1 MFLNQSDKITIY
13 RPAWLAGNKMQI
25 IKRLRLRA
33 RLAGS
38 KKGINTGINHF
49 HPLGV
54 FLNDLSDCTQHQ
66 LSAGGEELPMLPV
79 TWDGVL
85 VSISLIVAF
94 IASFTALDTAGR
106 VAVSRGWSAR
116 FWLLAGGSAMGIGIW
131 AMHFIGMLAMMMPV
145 TMRYDIRLTSLSLL
159 VAILASCLAFG
170 QTVGGL
176 HLTRHRLLRGSLILG
191 AGVAAMHYLGMYAL
205 LIEPRP
211 EWNSVLVVLSVL
223 IAFVA
228 SGVALWLA
236 FHLRKGEHHLLLM
249 RGLASLVMGIAI
261 AGMHYVGMAAATFS
275 HHSMMQSQGLSNPG
289 LAVWVTLITLT
300 ILGITLL
307 CSMLDAQMR
316 ATRLA
321 ARLRFANKELLQLAL
336 HDNLTAL
343 PNRVMLEQQLDR
355 VIKKAMLNDFRFA
368 VIYMDLDGFKAVN
381 DTWGHHV
388 GDRLLLAVAER
399 LRSQLSETM
408 LLARLGGDEFV
419 LMVKRCDISPARQL
433 AQRLVKV
440 IGKPFEF
447 DRYVLHVS
455 LSAGIAIFPLHG
467 RNRQELLFNADAA
480 MYHTKNSGRNGW
492 CLFERAM
499 SAATQHQL
507 ELTNDLWEALERQQM
522 RLFYQPK
529 FRSGGTRLMGFEA
542 LLRWQHPQRGLLTPE
557 LFLPRAEKTGQIVA
571 LGNWVIEEA
580 CRQLRIW
587 HNQGHTEWTVSVN
600 LSALQFHQRDL
611 LATLTRTLTRYQ
623 LPGCALMLEITEAI
637 AMRDP
642 VFSQQRIR
650 ELQQAGVS
658 IAIDN
663 FGIGYANLLHLKDL
677 DASELKIDRSFINS
691 LRPGSED
698 ATVVSAMLTLAQS
711 LNLRMVAEGVETE
724 EQQHLLTSLGFDAL
738 QGYLL
743 GKPTPADRVE
753 VFSLAA
759 RQHPMPAASG

>member
-1 MFLNQSDKITIY
+1 
-13 RPAWLAGNKMQI
+13 
-25 IKRLRLRA
+25 
-33 RLAGS
+33 
-38 KKGINTGINHF
+38 
-49 HPLGV
+49 
-54 FLNDLSDCTQHQ
+54 
-66 LSAGGEELPMLPV
+66 MLFV
-79 TWDGVL
+79 TWDSVL
-85 VSISLIVAF
+85 ICVSLLVAF

-106 VAVSRGWSAR
+106 VAVSHGWSAR
-116 FWLLAGGSAMGIGIW
+116 FWLLVGGTAMGIGIW
-131 AMHFIGMLAMMMPV
+131 AMHFIGMLAMMLPM
-145 TMRYDIRLTSLSLL
+145 TMRYDTRLTIVSLL
-159 VAILASCLAFG
+159 VAILASIFAFS

-176 HLTRHRLLRGSLILG
+176 HLTRQRLLRGTLILG
-191 AGVAAMHYLGMYAL
+191 AGVVVMHYLGMSAL
-205 LIEPRP
+205 LIDPQP
-211 EWNSVLVVLSVL
+211 EWNTLLVALSVL

-236 FHLRKGEHHLLLM
+236 FHLRQGDHHLLLM
-249 RGLASLVMGIAI
+249 RGLASIVMGIAI
-261 AGMHYVGMAAATFS
+261 AGMHYVGMAAAAFS
-275 HHSMMQSQGLSNPG
+275 HDSTMQPHGVSNPG
-289 LAVWVTLITLT
+289 LAVWVSLITLS

-307 CSMLDAQMR
+307 SSMLDAQVR
-316 ATRLA
+316 AARLATRLNRA
-321 ARLRFANKELLQLAL
+321 NQELRQLAM

-343 PNRVMLEQQLDR
+343 PNRVMLEQQLDLA
-355 VIKKAMLNDFRFA
+355 IKQATLNEGRFA

-388 GDRLLLAVAER
+388 GDRLLVAVAER
-399 LRSQLSETM
+399 LRSQLSNTM
-408 LLARLGGDEFV
+408 LLVRLGGDEFV
-419 LMVKRCDISPARQL
+419 LMAECDISLARQL
-433 AQRLVKV
+433 AQKLVKV
-440 IGKPFEF
+440 IGTPFEL

-467 RNRQELLFNADAA
+467 SSRQELLFNADAA
-480 MYHTKNSGRNGW
+480 MYHTKHSGRNGW
-492 CLFERAM
+492 CLFEPVM
-499 SAATQHQL
+499 SVATQHQL
-507 ELTNDLWEALERQQM
+507 ELANDLWEAIDRQQM

-557 LFLPRAEKTGQIVA
+557 QFLPRAEKTGQIVA

-587 HNQGHTEWTVSVN
+587 HGQGHTDWTVSVN

-611 LATLTRTLTRYQ
+611 LSTLTGTLARYQ
-623 LPGCALMLEITEAI
+623 LSGSALMLEITETI

-658 IAIDN
+658 VAIDN
-663 FGIGYANLLHLKDL
+663 FGIGYANLLHLKHL
-677 DASELKIDRSFINS
+677 DASELKIDRSFINC

-743 GKPTPADRVE
+743 GKPTPPDRVDA
-753 VFSLAA
+753 FSFPAL
-759 RQHPMPAASG
+759 RQPVSSVSG

>member
-1 MFLNQSDKITIY
+1 
-13 RPAWLAGNKMQI
+13 
-25 IKRLRLRA
+25 
-33 RLAGS
+33 
-38 KKGINTGINHF
+38 
-49 HPLGV
+49 
-54 FLNDLSDCTQHQ
+54 
-66 LSAGGEELPMLPV
+66 MLPV
-79 TWDGVL
+79 TWDSVL
-85 VSISLIVAF
+85 ICVSLIVAF

-116 FWLLAGGSAMGIGIW
+116 FWLLVGGIAMGIGVW
-131 AMHFIGMLAMMMPV
+131 AMHFIGMLAMMMPMM
-145 TMRYDIRLTSLSLL
+145 MRYDTRLTILSLL
-159 VAILASCLAFG
+159 VAILASVLAFG

-176 HLTRHRLLRGSLILG
+176 HLTRQRLLSGTLILG
-191 AGVAAMHYLGMYAL
+191 AGVVVMHYLGMYAL
-205 LIEPRP
+205 LIEPQP
-211 EWNSVLVVLSVL
+211 EWNALLVVLSVL
-223 IAFVA
+223 IAFAA
-228 SGVALWLA
+228 SGLALWLA
-236 FHLRKGEHHLLLM
+236 FHLRQGDHHLMLM

-261 AGMHYVGMAAATFS
+261 AGMHYVGMAAAEFS
-275 HHSMMQSQGLSNPG
+275 HSSMMQPHGVSNAG

-307 CSMLDAQMR
+307 SSMLDAQLR
-316 ATRLA
+316 AARLATRLNRA
-321 ARLRFANKELLQLAL
+321 NQELRQLVM
-336 HDNLTAL
+336 HDNLTTL
-343 PNRVMLEQQLDR
+343 PNRVMLEQQLDLA
-355 VIKKAMLNDFRFA
+355 IKQAMLNEHRFA

-388 GDRLLLAVAER
+388 GDRLLVAVAER
-399 LRSQLSETM
+399 LCSQLSNTM
-408 LLARLGGDEFV
+408 LLVRLGGDEFV
-419 LMVKRCDISPARQL
+419 LMAECDISAARQL
-433 AQRLVKV
+433 AQKLVKV
-440 IGKPFEF
+440 ISSPFEL

-480 MYHTKNSGRNGW
+480 MYHTKHSGRNGW
-492 CLFERAM
+492 CLFEPAM

-507 ELTNDLWEALERQQM
+507 ELANDLWEAIEREQM

-529 FRSGGTRLMGFEA
+529 FCSGGTRLMGFEA

-557 LFLPRAEKTGQIVA
+557 LFLPRAEKTGQIIA
-571 LGNWVIEEA
+571 LGNWVIGEA

-587 HNQGHTEWTVSVN
+587 HSQGHSDWTVSVN

-611 LATLTRTLTRYQ
+611 LTILTQTLARYQ
-623 LPGCALMLEITEAI
+623 LPGSALMLEITEAI

-642 VFSQQRIR
+642 AFSQQRIR

-658 IAIDN
+658 VAIDN

-677 DASELKIDRSFINS
+677 DASELKIDRSFINC

-753 VFSLAA
+753 ALSFPSL
-759 RQHPMPAASG
+759 RQPVASLSG

>member
-1 MFLNQSDKITIY
+1 
-13 RPAWLAGNKMQI
+13 
-25 IKRLRLRA
+25 
-33 RLAGS
+33 
-38 KKGINTGINHF
+38 
-49 HPLGV
+49 
-54 FLNDLSDCTQHQ
+54 
-66 LSAGGEELPMLPV
+66 MLPV
-79 TWDGVL
+79 TWDSVL
-85 VSISLIVAF
+85 ICVSLIVAF

-116 FWLLAGGSAMGIGIW
+116 FWLLVGGIAMGIGVW
-131 AMHFIGMLAMMMPV
+131 AMHFIGMLAMMMPMM
-145 TMRYDIRLTSLSLL
+145 MRYDTRLTILSLL
-159 VAILASCLAFG
+159 VAILASVLAFS

-176 HLTRHRLLRGSLILG
+176 HLTRQRLLRGTLILG
-191 AGVAAMHYLGMYAL
+191 AGVVVMHYLGMYAL
-205 LIEPRP
+205 LIEPQP
-211 EWNSVLVVLSVL
+211 EWNALLVALSVL
-223 IAFVA
+223 IAFAA
-228 SGVALWLA
+228 SGLALWLA
-236 FHLRKGEHHLLLM
+236 FHLRQGDHHLMLM

-261 AGMHYVGMAAATFS
+261 AGMHYVGMAAAEFS
-275 HHSMMQSQGLSNPG
+275 HSSMMQPHGVSNAG

-307 CSMLDAQMR
+307 SSMLDAQLR
-316 ATRLA
+316 AARLATRLNRA
-321 ARLRFANKELLQLAL
+321 NQELRQLAM
-336 HDNLTAL
+336 HDNLTTL
-343 PNRVMLEQQLDR
+343 PNRVMLEQQLDLA
-355 VIKKAMLNDFRFA
+355 IKQAMLNEHRFA

-388 GDRLLLAVAER
+388 GDRLLVAVAER
-399 LRSQLSETM
+399 LCSQLSNTM
-408 LLARLGGDEFV
+408 LLVRLGGDEFV
-419 LMVKRCDISPARQL
+419 LMAECDISAARQL
-433 AQRLVKV
+433 AQKLVKV
-440 IGKPFEF
+440 ISSPFEL

-480 MYHTKNSGRNGW
+480 MYHTKHSGRNGW
-492 CLFERAM
+492 CLFEPAM

-507 ELTNDLWEALERQQM
+507 ELANDLWEAIEREQM

-529 FRSGGTRLMGFEA
+529 FCSGGTRLMGFEA

-557 LFLPRAEKTGQIVA
+557 LFLPRAEKTGQIIA
-571 LGNWVIEEA
+571 LGNWVIGEA

-587 HNQGHTEWTVSVN
+587 HSQGHSDWTVSVN

-611 LATLTRTLTRYQ
+611 LTILTQTLARYQ
-623 LPGCALMLEITEAI
+623 LPGSALMLEITEAI

-642 VFSQQRIR
+642 AFSQQRIR

-658 IAIDN
+658 VAIDN

-677 DASELKIDRSFINS
+677 DASELKIDRSFINC

-753 VFSLAA
+753 ALSFPSL
-759 RQHPMPAASG
+759 RQPVASLSG

>member
-1 MFLNQSDKITIY
+1 
-13 RPAWLAGNKMQI
+13 
-25 IKRLRLRA
+25 
-33 RLAGS
+33 
-38 KKGINTGINHF
+38 
-49 HPLGV
+49 
-54 FLNDLSDCTQHQ
+54 
-66 LSAGGEELPMLPV
+66 MLPV
-79 TWDGVL
+79 TWDSVL
-85 VSISLIVAF
+85 ICVSLIVVF
-94 IASFTALDTAGR
+94 IASFTALDTTGR

-116 FWLLAGGSAMGIGIW
+116 FWLLVGGIAMGIGVW
-131 AMHFIGMLAMMMPV
+131 SMHFIGMLAMMMPMM
-145 TMRYDIRLTSLSLL
+145 MRYDTRLTILSLL
-159 VAILASCLAFG
+159 VAILASVLAFG

-176 HLTRHRLLRGSLILG
+176 HLTRQRLLRGTLILG
-191 AGVAAMHYLGMYAL
+191 AGVVVMHYLGMYAL
-205 LIEPRP
+205 LIEPQP
-211 EWNSVLVVLSVL
+211 EWNALLVALSVL
-223 IAFVA
+223 IAFAA
-228 SGVALWLA
+228 SGLALWLA
-236 FHLRKGEHHLLLM
+236 FHLRQGDHHLMLM

-261 AGMHYVGMAAATFS
+261 AGMHYVGMAAAEFS
-275 HHSMMQSQGLSNPG
+275 HSSMMQPHGVSNAG

-307 CSMLDAQMR
+307 SSMLDAQLR
-316 ATRLA
+316 AARLATRLNRA
-321 ARLRFANKELLQLAL
+321 NQELRQLAM
-336 HDNLTAL
+336 HDNLTTL
-343 PNRVMLEQQLDR
+343 PNRVMLEQQLDLA
-355 VIKKAMLNDFRFA
+355 IKQAMLNEHRFA

-388 GDRLLLAVAER
+388 GDRLLVAVAER
-399 LRSQLSETM
+399 LCSQLSNTM
-408 LLARLGGDEFV
+408 LLVRLGGDEFV
-419 LMVKRCDISPARQL
+419 LMAECDISAARQL
-433 AQRLVKV
+433 AQKLVKV
-440 IGKPFEF
+440 ISSPFEL

-480 MYHTKNSGRNGW
+480 MYHTKHSGRNGW
-492 CLFERAM
+492 CLFEPAM

-507 ELTNDLWEALERQQM
+507 ELANDLWEAIEREQM

-529 FRSGGTRLMGFEA
+529 FCSGGTRLMGFEA

-557 LFLPRAEKTGQIVA
+557 LFLPRAEKTGQIIA
-571 LGNWVIEEA
+571 LGNWVIGEA
-580 CRQLRIW
+580 CRQLRLW
-587 HNQGHTEWTVSVN
+587 HNQGHSDWTVSVN

-611 LATLTRTLTRYQ
+611 LTILTQTLARNQ
-623 LPGCALMLEITEAI
+623 LPGSALMLEITEAI

-642 VFSQQRIR
+642 AFSQQRIR

-658 IAIDN
+658 VAIDN

-677 DASELKIDRSFINS
+677 DASELKIDRSFINC

-753 VFSLAA
+753 ALSFPSL
-759 RQHPMPAASG
+759 RQPVASLSG

>member
-1 MFLNQSDKITIY
+1 
-13 RPAWLAGNKMQI
+13 
-25 IKRLRLRA
+25 
-33 RLAGS
+33 
-38 KKGINTGINHF
+38 
-49 HPLGV
+49 
-54 FLNDLSDCTQHQ
+54 
-66 LSAGGEELPMLPV
+66 MLPV
-79 TWDGVL
+79 TWDSVL
-85 VSISLIVAF
+85 ICVSLIVVF

-116 FWLLAGGSAMGIGIW
+116 FWLLVGGIAMGIGVW
-131 AMHFIGMLAMMMPV
+131 SMHFIGMLAMMLPMM
-145 TMRYDIRLTSLSLL
+145 MRYDTRLTILSLL
-159 VAILASCLAFG
+159 VAILASVLAFG

-176 HLTRHRLLRGSLILG
+176 HLTRQRLLRGTLILG
-191 AGVAAMHYLGMYAL
+191 AGVAIMHYLGMYAL
-205 LIEPRP
+205 LIEPQP
-211 EWNSVLVVLSVL
+211 EWNALLVALSVL
-223 IAFVA
+223 IAFAA
-228 SGVALWLA
+228 SGLALWLA
-236 FHLRKGEHHLLLM
+236 FHLRQGDHHLMLM

-261 AGMHYVGMAAATFS
+261 AGMHYVGMAAAEFS
-275 HHSMMQSQGLSNPG
+275 HSSMMQPHGVSNAG

-307 CSMLDAQMR
+307 SSMLDAQLR
-316 ATRLA
+316 AARLATRLNRA
-321 ARLRFANKELLQLAL
+321 NQELRQLAM
-336 HDNLTAL
+336 HDNLTTL
-343 PNRVMLEQQLDR
+343 PNRVMLEQQLDLA
-355 VIKKAMLNDFRFA
+355 IKQAMINEHRFA

-388 GDRLLLAVAER
+388 GDRLLVAVAER
-399 LRSQLSETM
+399 LRSQLSNTM
-408 LLARLGGDEFV
+408 LLVRLGGDEFV
-419 LMVKRCDISPARQL
+419 LMAECDISAARQL
-433 AQRLVKV
+433 AQKLVKV
-440 IGKPFEF
+440 ISSPFEL

-480 MYHTKNSGRNGW
+480 MYHTKHSGRNGW
-492 CLFERAM
+492 CLFEPAM

-507 ELTNDLWEALERQQM
+507 ELANDLWEAIEREQM

-529 FRSGGTRLMGFEA
+529 FCSGGTRLMGFEA

-557 LFLPRAEKTGQIVA
+557 LFLPRAEKTGQIIA
-571 LGNWVIEEA
+571 LGNWVVGEA

-587 HNQGHTEWTVSVN
+587 HNQGHSDWTVSVN

-611 LATLTRTLTRYQ
+611 LTILTQTLARYQ
-623 LPGCALMLEITEAI
+623 LPGSALMLEITEAI

-642 VFSQQRIR
+642 AFSQQRIR

-658 IAIDN
+658 VAIDN

-677 DASELKIDRSFINS
+677 DASELKIDRSFINC

-753 VFSLAA
+753 ALSFPSL
-759 RQHPMPAASG
+759 RQPVASLPG

>member
-1 MFLNQSDKITIY
+1 
-13 RPAWLAGNKMQI
+13 
-25 IKRLRLRA
+25 
-33 RLAGS
+33 
-38 KKGINTGINHF
+38 
-49 HPLGV
+49 
-54 FLNDLSDCTQHQ
+54 
-66 LSAGGEELPMLPV
+66 MLPV
-79 TWDGVL
+79 TWDSVL
-85 VSISLIVAF
+85 ICVSLIVVF

-116 FWLLAGGSAMGIGIW
+116 FWLLVGGIAMGIGVW
-131 AMHFIGMLAMMMPV
+131 AMHFIGMLAMMMPMM
-145 TMRYDIRLTSLSLL
+145 MRYDTRLTILSLL
-159 VAILASCLAFG
+159 VAILASVLAFG

-176 HLTRHRLLRGSLILG
+176 HLTRQRLLRGTLILG
-191 AGVAAMHYLGMYAL
+191 AGVVVMHYLGMYAL
-205 LIEPRP
+205 LIEPQP
-211 EWNSVLVVLSVL
+211 EWNALLVALSVL
-223 IAFVA
+223 IAFAA
-228 SGVALWLA
+228 SGLALWLA
-236 FHLRKGEHHLLLM
+236 FHLRQGDHHLMLM

-261 AGMHYVGMAAATFS
+261 AGMHYVGMAAAEFS
-275 HHSMMQSQGLSNPG
+275 HSSMMQPHGVSNAG

-300 ILGITLL
+300 ILGVTLL
-307 CSMLDAQMR
+307 SSMLDAQLR
-316 ATRLA
+316 AARLATRLNRA
-321 ARLRFANKELLQLAL
+321 NQELRQLAM
-336 HDNLTAL
+336 HDNLTTL
-343 PNRVMLEQQLDR
+343 PNRVMLEQQLDLA
-355 VIKKAMLNDFRFA
+355 IKQAMLNEHRFA

-388 GDRLLLAVAER
+388 GDRLLVAVAER
-399 LRSQLSETM
+399 LCNQLSNTM
-408 LLARLGGDEFV
+408 LLVRLGGDEFV
-419 LMVKRCDISPARQL
+419 LMAECDISAARQL
-433 AQRLVKV
+433 AQKLVKV
-440 IGKPFEF
+440 ISSPFEL

-480 MYHTKNSGRNGW
+480 MYHTKHSGRNGW
-492 CLFERAM
+492 CLFEPAM

-507 ELTNDLWEALERQQM
+507 ELANDLWEAIEREQM

-529 FRSGGTRLMGFEA
+529 FCSGGTRLMGFEA

-557 LFLPRAEKTGQIVA
+557 LFLPRAEKTGQIIA
-571 LGNWVIEEA
+571 LGNWVIGEA
-580 CRQLRIW
+580 CRQLRLW
-587 HNQGHTEWTVSVN
+587 HNQGHSDWTVSVN

-611 LATLTRTLTRYQ
+611 LTILTQTLARNQ
-623 LPGCALMLEITEAI
+623 LPGSALMLEITEAI

-642 VFSQQRIR
+642 AFSQQRIR

-658 IAIDN
+658 VAIDN

-677 DASELKIDRSFINS
+677 DASELKIDRSFINC

-753 VFSLAA
+753 ALSFPSL
-759 RQHPMPAASG
+759 RQPVASLSG

>member
-1 MFLNQSDKITIY
+1 
-13 RPAWLAGNKMQI
+13 
-25 IKRLRLRA
+25 
-33 RLAGS
+33 
-38 KKGINTGINHF
+38 
-49 HPLGV
+49 
-54 FLNDLSDCTQHQ
+54 
-66 LSAGGEELPMLPV
+66 MLPV
-79 TWDGVL
+79 TWDSVL
-85 VSISLIVAF
+85 ICVSLIVAF

-116 FWLLAGGSAMGIGIW
+116 FWLLVGGIAMGIGVW
-131 AMHFIGMLAMMMPV
+131 AMHFIGMLAMMLPMM
-145 TMRYDIRLTSLSLL
+145 MRYDTRLTILSLL
-159 VAILASCLAFG
+159 VAILASVLAFG

-176 HLTRHRLLRGSLILG
+176 HLTRQRLLRGTLILG
-191 AGVAAMHYLGMYAL
+191 AGVVVMHYLGMYAL
-205 LIEPRP
+205 LIEPQP
-211 EWNSVLVVLSVL
+211 EWNALLVALSVL
-223 IAFVA
+223 IAFAA
-228 SGVALWLA
+228 SGLALWLA
-236 FHLRKGEHHLLLM
+236 FHLRQGDHHLMLM

-261 AGMHYVGMAAATFS
+261 AGMHYVGMAAAEFS
-275 HHSMMQSQGLSNPG
+275 HSSMMQPHGVSNAG

-300 ILGITLL
+300 ILGVTLL
-307 CSMLDAQMR
+307 SSMLDAQLR
-316 ATRLA
+316 AARLATRLNRA
-321 ARLRFANKELLQLAL
+321 NQELRQLAM
-336 HDNLTAL
+336 HDNLTTL
-343 PNRVMLEQQLDR
+343 PNRVMLEQQLDLA
-355 VIKKAMLNDFRFA
+355 IKQAMLNEHRFA

-388 GDRLLLAVAER
+388 GDRLLVAVAER
-399 LRSQLSETM
+399 LCSQLSNTM
-408 LLARLGGDEFV
+408 LLVRLGGDEFV
-419 LMVKRCDISPARQL
+419 LMAECDISAARQL
-433 AQRLVKV
+433 AQKLVKV
-440 IGKPFEF
+440 ISSPFEL

-480 MYHTKNSGRNGW
+480 MYHTKHSGRNGW
-492 CLFERAM
+492 CLFEPAM

-507 ELTNDLWEALERQQM
+507 ELANDLWEAIEREQM

-529 FRSGGTRLMGFEA
+529 FCSGGTRLMGFEA

-557 LFLPRAEKTGQIVA
+557 LFLPRAEKTGQIIA
-571 LGNWVIEEA
+571 LGNWVIGEA
-580 CRQLRIW
+580 CRQLRLW
-587 HNQGHTEWTVSVN
+587 HNQGHSDWTVSVN

-611 LATLTRTLTRYQ
+611 LTILTQTLARNQ
-623 LPGCALMLEITEAI
+623 LPGSALMLEITEAI

-642 VFSQQRIR
+642 AFSQQRIR

-658 IAIDN
+658 VAIDN

-677 DASELKIDRSFINS
+677 DASELKIDRSFINC

-753 VFSLAA
+753 ALSFPSL
-759 RQHPMPAASG
+759 RQPVASLSG

>member
-1 MFLNQSDKITIY
+1 
-13 RPAWLAGNKMQI
+13 
-25 IKRLRLRA
+25 
-33 RLAGS
+33 
-38 KKGINTGINHF
+38 
-49 HPLGV
+49 
-54 FLNDLSDCTQHQ
+54 
-66 LSAGGEELPMLPV
+66 MLPV
-79 TWDGVL
+79 TWDSVL
-85 VSISLIVAF
+85 ICVSLIVVF

-116 FWLLAGGSAMGIGIW
+116 FWLLVGGIAMGIGVW
-131 AMHFIGMLAMMMPV
+131 AMHFIGMLAMMMPMM
-145 TMRYDIRLTSLSLL
+145 MRYDTRLTILSLL
-159 VAILASCLAFG
+159 VAILASVLAFG

-176 HLTRHRLLRGSLILG
+176 HLTRQRLLRGTLILG
-191 AGVAAMHYLGMYAL
+191 AGVVVMHYLGMYAL
-205 LIEPRP
+205 LIEPQP
-211 EWNSVLVVLSVL
+211 EWNALLVALSVL
-223 IAFVA
+223 IAFAA
-228 SGVALWLA
+228 SGLALWLA
-236 FHLRKGEHHLLLM
+236 FHLRQGDHHLMLM

-261 AGMHYVGMAAATFS
+261 AGMHYVGMAAAEFS
-275 HHSMMQSQGLSNPG
+275 HSSMMQPHGVSNAG

-307 CSMLDAQMR
+307 SSMLDAQLR
-316 ATRLA
+316 AARLATRLNRA
-321 ARLRFANKELLQLAL
+321 NQELRQLAM
-336 HDNLTAL
+336 HDNLTTL
-343 PNRVMLEQQLDR
+343 PNRVMLEQQLDLA
-355 VIKKAMLNDFRFA
+355 IKQAMLNEHRFA

-388 GDRLLLAVAER
+388 GDRLLVAVAER
-399 LRSQLSETM
+399 LCSQLSNTM
-408 LLARLGGDEFV
+408 LLVRLGGDEFV
-419 LMVKRCDISPARQL
+419 LMAECDISAARQL
-433 AQRLVKV
+433 AQKLVKV
-440 IGKPFEF
+440 ISSPFEL

-480 MYHTKNSGRNGW
+480 MYHTKHSGRNGW
-492 CLFERAM
+492 CLFEPAM

-507 ELTNDLWEALERQQM
+507 ELANDLWEAIEREQM

-529 FRSGGTRLMGFEA
+529 FCSGGTRLMGFEA

-557 LFLPRAEKTGQIVA
+557 LFLPRAEKTGQIIA
-571 LGNWVIEEA
+571 LGNWVIGEA

-587 HNQGHTEWTVSVN
+587 HNQGHSDWTVSVN

-611 LATLTRTLTRYQ
+611 LTILTQTLARNQ
-623 LPGCALMLEITEAI
+623 LPGSALMLEITEAI

-642 VFSQQRIR
+642 AFSQQRIR

-658 IAIDN
+658 VAIDN

-677 DASELKIDRSFINS
+677 DASELKIDRSFINC

-753 VFSLAA
+753 ALSFPSL
-759 RQHPMPAASG
+759 RQPVASMSG

>member
-1 MFLNQSDKITIY
+1 
-13 RPAWLAGNKMQI
+13 
-25 IKRLRLRA
+25 
-33 RLAGS
+33 
-38 KKGINTGINHF
+38 
-49 HPLGV
+49 
-54 FLNDLSDCTQHQ
+54 
-66 LSAGGEELPMLPV
+66 MLPV
-79 TWDGVL
+79 TWDSVL
-85 VSISLIVAF
+85 ICVSLIVVF

-116 FWLLAGGSAMGIGIW
+116 FWLLVGGIAMGIGVW
-131 AMHFIGMLAMMMPV
+131 AMHFIGMLAMMMPMM
-145 TMRYDIRLTSLSLL
+145 MRYDTRLTILSLL
-159 VAILASCLAFG
+159 VAILASVLAFG

-176 HLTRHRLLRGSLILG
+176 HLTRQRLLRGTLILG
-191 AGVAAMHYLGMYAL
+191 AGVVVMHYLGMYAL
-205 LIEPRP
+205 LIEPQP
-211 EWNSVLVVLSVL
+211 EWNALLVALSVL
-223 IAFVA
+223 IAFAA
-228 SGVALWLA
+228 SGLALWLA
-236 FHLRKGEHHLLLM
+236 FHLRQGDHHLMLM

-261 AGMHYVGMAAATFS
+261 AGMHYVGMAAAEFS
-275 HHSMMQSQGLSNPG
+275 HSSMMQPHGVSNAG

-307 CSMLDAQMR
+307 SSMLDAQLR
-316 ATRLA
+316 AARLATRLNRA
-321 ARLRFANKELLQLAL
+321 NQELRQLAM
-336 HDNLTAL
+336 HDNLTTL
-343 PNRVMLEQQLDR
+343 PNRVMLEQQLDLA
-355 VIKKAMLNDFRFA
+355 IKQAMLNEHRFA

-388 GDRLLLAVAER
+388 GDRLLVAVAER
-399 LRSQLSETM
+399 LCSQLSNTM
-408 LLARLGGDEFV
+408 LLVRLGGDEFV
-419 LMVKRCDISPARQL
+419 LMAECDISAARQL
-433 AQRLVKV
+433 AQKLVKV
-440 IGKPFEF
+440 ISSPFEL

-480 MYHTKNSGRNGW
+480 MYHTKHSGRNGW
-492 CLFERAM
+492 CLFEPAM

-507 ELTNDLWEALERQQM
+507 ELANDLWEAIEREQM

-529 FRSGGTRLMGFEA
+529 FCSGGTRLIGFEA

-557 LFLPRAEKTGQIVA
+557 LFLPRAEKTGQIIA
-571 LGNWVIEEA
+571 LGNWVIGEA

-587 HNQGHTEWTVSVN
+587 HIQGHSDWTVSVN

-611 LATLTRTLTRYQ
+611 LTILTQTLARNQ
-623 LPGCALMLEITEAI
+623 LPGSALMLEITEAI

-642 VFSQQRIR
+642 AFSQQRIR

-658 IAIDN
+658 VAIDN

-677 DASELKIDRSFINS
+677 DASELKIDRSFINC

-753 VFSLAA
+753 ALSFPSL
-759 RQHPMPAASG
+759 RQPVASLSG

>member
-1 MFLNQSDKITIY
+1 
-13 RPAWLAGNKMQI
+13 
-25 IKRLRLRA
+25 
-33 RLAGS
+33 
-38 KKGINTGINHF
+38 
-49 HPLGV
+49 
-54 FLNDLSDCTQHQ
+54 
-66 LSAGGEELPMLPV
+66 MLPV
-79 TWDGVL
+79 TWDSVL
-85 VSISLIVAF
+85 ICVSLIVVF

-116 FWLLAGGSAMGIGIW
+116 FWLLVGGIAMGIGVW
-131 AMHFIGMLAMMMPV
+131 AMHFIGMLAMMLPMM
-145 TMRYDIRLTSLSLL
+145 MRYDTRLTILSLL
-159 VAILASCLAFG
+159 VAILASVLAFG

-176 HLTRHRLLRGSLILG
+176 HLTRQRLLRGTLILG
-191 AGVAAMHYLGMYAL
+191 AGVVVMHYLGMYAL
-205 LIEPRP
+205 LIEPQP
-211 EWNSVLVVLSVL
+211 EWNALLVALSVL
-223 IAFVA
+223 IAFAA
-228 SGVALWLA
+228 SGLALWLA
-236 FHLRKGEHHLLLM
+236 FHLRQGDHHLMLM

-261 AGMHYVGMAAATFS
+261 AGMHYVGMAAAEFS
-275 HHSMMQSQGLSNPG
+275 HSSMMQPHGVSNAG

-307 CSMLDAQMR
+307 SSMLDAQLR
-316 ATRLA
+316 AARLATRLNRA
-321 ARLRFANKELLQLAL
+321 NQELRQLAM
-336 HDNLTAL
+336 HDNLTTL
-343 PNRVMLEQQLDR
+343 PNRVMLEQQLDLA
-355 VIKKAMLNDFRFA
+355 IKQAMLNEHRFA

-388 GDRLLLAVAER
+388 GDRLLVAVAER
-399 LRSQLSETM
+399 LRSQLSNTM
-408 LLARLGGDEFV
+408 LLVRLGGDEFV
-419 LMVKRCDISPARQL
+419 LMAECDISAARQL
-433 AQRLVKV
+433 AQKLVKV
-440 IGKPFEF
+440 ISSPFEL

-480 MYHTKNSGRNGW
+480 MYHTKHSGRNGW
-492 CLFERAM
+492 CLFEPAM

-507 ELTNDLWEALERQQM
+507 ELANDLWEAIEREQM

-529 FRSGGTRLMGFEA
+529 FCSGGTRLMGFEA

-557 LFLPRAEKTGQIVA
+557 LFLPRAEKTGQIIA
-571 LGNWVIEEA
+571 LGNWVIGEA

-587 HNQGHTEWTVSVN
+587 HNQGHSDWTVSVN

-611 LATLTRTLTRYQ
+611 LTILTQTLARNQ
-623 LPGCALMLEITEAI
+623 LPGSALMLEITEAI

-642 VFSQQRIR
+642 AFSQQRIR

-658 IAIDN
+658 VAIDN

-677 DASELKIDRSFINS
+677 DASELKIDRSFINC

-753 VFSLAA
+753 ALSFPSL
-759 RQHPMPAASG
+759 RQPVASLSG

>member
-1 MFLNQSDKITIY
+1 
-13 RPAWLAGNKMQI
+13 
-25 IKRLRLRA
+25 
-33 RLAGS
+33 
-38 KKGINTGINHF
+38 
-49 HPLGV
+49 
-54 FLNDLSDCTQHQ
+54 
-66 LSAGGEELPMLPV
+66 MLPV
-79 TWDGVL
+79 TWDSVL
-85 VSISLIVAF
+85 ICVSLIVVF

-116 FWLLAGGSAMGIGIW
+116 FWLLVGGIAMGIGVW
-131 AMHFIGMLAMMMPV
+131 AMHFIGMLAMMMPMM
-145 TMRYDIRLTSLSLL
+145 MRYDTRLTILSLL
-159 VAILASCLAFG
+159 VAILGSVLAFG

-176 HLTRHRLLRGSLILG
+176 HLTRQRLLRGTLILG
-191 AGVAAMHYLGMYAL
+191 AGVVVMHYLGMYAL
-205 LIEPRP
+205 LIEPQP
-211 EWNSVLVVLSVL
+211 EWNALLVALSVL
-223 IAFVA
+223 IAFAA
-228 SGVALWLA
+228 SGLALWLA
-236 FHLRKGEHHLLLM
+236 FHLRQGDHHLMLM

-261 AGMHYVGMAAATFS
+261 AGMHYVGMAAAEFS
-275 HHSMMQSQGLSNPG
+275 HSSMMQPHGVSNAG

-307 CSMLDAQMR
+307 SSMLDAQLR
-316 ATRLA
+316 AARLATRLNRA
-321 ARLRFANKELLQLAL
+321 NQELRQLAM
-336 HDNLTAL
+336 HDNLTTL
-343 PNRVMLEQQLDR
+343 PNRVMLEQQLDLA
-355 VIKKAMLNDFRFA
+355 IKQAMLNEHRFA

-388 GDRLLLAVAER
+388 GDRLLVAVAER
-399 LRSQLSETM
+399 LCSQLSNTM
-408 LLARLGGDEFV
+408 LLVRLGGDEFV
-419 LMVKRCDISPARQL
+419 LMAECDISAARQL
-433 AQRLVKV
+433 AQKLVKV
-440 IGKPFEF
+440 ISSPFEL

-480 MYHTKNSGRNGW
+480 MYHTKHSGRNGW
-492 CLFERAM
+492 CLFEPAM

-507 ELTNDLWEALERQQM
+507 ELANDLWEAIEREQM

-529 FRSGGTRLMGFEA
+529 FCSGGTRLMGFEA

-557 LFLPRAEKTGQIVA
+557 LFLPRAEKTGQIIA
-571 LGNWVIEEA
+571 LGNWVIGEA
-580 CRQLRIW
+580 CSQLRLW
-587 HNQGHTEWTVSVN
+587 HNQGHSDWTVSVN

-611 LATLTRTLTRYQ
+611 LTILTQTLARNQ
-623 LPGCALMLEITEAI
+623 LPGSALMLEITEAI

-642 VFSQQRIR
+642 AFSQQRIR

-658 IAIDN
+658 VAIDN

-677 DASELKIDRSFINS
+677 DASELKIDRSFINC

-753 VFSLAA
+753 ALSFPSL
-759 RQHPMPAASG
+759 RQPVASLSG

>member
-1 MFLNQSDKITIY
+1 
-13 RPAWLAGNKMQI
+13 
-25 IKRLRLRA
+25 
-33 RLAGS
+33 
-38 KKGINTGINHF
+38 
-49 HPLGV
+49 
-54 FLNDLSDCTQHQ
+54 
-66 LSAGGEELPMLPV
+66 MLPV
-79 TWDGVL
+79 TWDSVL
-85 VSISLIVAF
+85 ICVSLIVVF

-106 VAVSRGWSAR
+106 VAVTRGWSAR
-116 FWLLAGGSAMGIGIW
+116 FWLLVGGIAMGIGVW
-131 AMHFIGMLAMMMPV
+131 AMHFIGMLAMMLPMM
-145 TMRYDIRLTSLSLL
+145 MRYDTRLTILSLL
-159 VAILASCLAFG
+159 VAILASVLAFG

-176 HLTRHRLLRGSLILG
+176 HLTRQRLLRGTLILG
-191 AGVAAMHYLGMYAL
+191 AGVAIMHYLGMYAL
-205 LIEPRP
+205 LIEPQP
-211 EWNSVLVVLSVL
+211 EWNALLVALSVL
-223 IAFVA
+223 IAFAA
-228 SGVALWLA
+228 SGLALWLA
-236 FHLRKGEHHLLLM
+236 FHLRQGDHHLMLM

-261 AGMHYVGMAAATFS
+261 AGMHYVGMAAAEFS
-275 HHSMMQSQGLSNPG
+275 HSSMMQPHGVSNAG

-307 CSMLDAQMR
+307 SSMLDAQLR
-316 ATRLA
+316 AARLATRLNRA
-321 ARLRFANKELLQLAL
+321 NQELRQLAM
-336 HDNLTAL
+336 HDNLTTL
-343 PNRVMLEQQLDR
+343 PNRVMLEQQLDLA
-355 VIKKAMLNDFRFA
+355 IKQAMINEHRFA

-388 GDRLLLAVAER
+388 GDRLLVAVAER
-399 LRSQLSETM
+399 LRSQLSNTM
-408 LLARLGGDEFV
+408 LLVRLGGDEFV
-419 LMVKRCDISPARQL
+419 LMAECDISAARQL
-433 AQRLVKV
+433 AQKLVKV
-440 IGKPFEF
+440 ISSPFEL

-480 MYHTKNSGRNGW
+480 MYHTKHSGRNGW
-492 CLFERAM
+492 CLFEPSM

-507 ELTNDLWEALERQQM
+507 ELANDLWKAIEREQM

-529 FRSGGTRLMGFEA
+529 FCSGGTRLMGFEA

-557 LFLPRAEKTGQIVA
+557 LFLPRAEKTGQIIA
-571 LGNWVIEEA
+571 LGNWVIGEA

-587 HNQGHTEWTVSVN
+587 HSQGHSDWTVSVN

-611 LATLTRTLTRYQ
+611 LTILTQTLARYQ
-623 LPGCALMLEITEAI
+623 LPGSALMLEITEAI

-642 VFSQQRIR
+642 AFSQQRIR

-658 IAIDN
+658 VAIDN

-677 DASELKIDRSFINS
+677 DASELKIDRSFINC

-753 VFSLAA
+753 ALSFSSL
-759 RQHPMPAASG
+759 RQPVASLSG

>member
-1 MFLNQSDKITIY
+1 
-13 RPAWLAGNKMQI
+13 
-25 IKRLRLRA
+25 
-33 RLAGS
+33 
-38 KKGINTGINHF
+38 
-49 HPLGV
+49 
-54 FLNDLSDCTQHQ
+54 
-66 LSAGGEELPMLPV
+66 MLPV
-79 TWDGVL
+79 TWDSVL
-85 VSISLIVAF
+85 ICVSLIVVF

-116 FWLLAGGSAMGIGIW
+116 FWLLVGGIAMGIGVW
-131 AMHFIGMLAMMMPV
+131 AMHFIGMLAMMMPMM
-145 TMRYDIRLTSLSLL
+145 MRYDTRLTILSLL
-159 VAILASCLAFG
+159 VAILASVLAFG

-176 HLTRHRLLRGSLILG
+176 HLTRQRLLRGTLILG
-191 AGVAAMHYLGMYAL
+191 AGVVVMHYLGMYAL
-205 LIEPRP
+205 LIEPQP
-211 EWNSVLVVLSVL
+211 EWNALLVALSVL
-223 IAFVA
+223 IAFAA
-228 SGVALWLA
+228 SGLALWLA
-236 FHLRKGEHHLLLM
+236 FHLRQGDHHLMLM

-261 AGMHYVGMAAATFS
+261 AGMHYVGMAAAEFS
-275 HHSMMQSQGLSNPG
+275 HSSMMQPHGVSNAG

-307 CSMLDAQMR
+307 SSMLDAQLR
-316 ATRLA
+316 A
-321 ARLRFANKELLQLAL
+321 ARLANRLNRANQELRQLAM
-336 HDNLTAL
+336 HDNLTTL
-343 PNRVMLEQQLDR
+343 PNRVMLEQQLDLA
-355 VIKKAMLNDFRFA
+355 IKQAMLNEHRFA

-388 GDRLLLAVAER
+388 GDRLLVAVAER
-399 LRSQLSETM
+399 LCSQLSNTM
-408 LLARLGGDEFV
+408 LLVRLGGDEFV
-419 LMVKRCDISPARQL
+419 LMAECDISAARQL
-433 AQRLVKV
+433 AQKLVKV
-440 IGKPFEF
+440 ISSPFEL

-480 MYHTKNSGRNGW
+480 MYHTKHSGRNGW
-492 CLFERAM
+492 CLFEPAM

-507 ELTNDLWEALERQQM
+507 ELANDLWEAIEREQM

-529 FRSGGTRLMGFEA
+529 FCSGGTRLMGFEA

-557 LFLPRAEKTGQIVA
+557 LFLPRAEKTGQIIA
-571 LGNWVIEEA
+571 LGNWVIGEA

-587 HNQGHTEWTVSVN
+587 HSQGHSDWTVSVN

-611 LATLTRTLTRYQ
+611 LTILTQTLSRNQ
-623 LPGCALMLEITEAI
+623 LPGSALMLEITEAI

-642 VFSQQRIR
+642 AFSQQRIR

-658 IAIDN
+658 VAIDN

-677 DASELKIDRSFINS
+677 DASELKIDRSFINC

-753 VFSLAA
+753 ALSFPSL
-759 RQHPMPAASG
+759 RQPVASLSG

>member
-1 MFLNQSDKITIY
+1 
-13 RPAWLAGNKMQI
+13 
-25 IKRLRLRA
+25 
-33 RLAGS
+33 
-38 KKGINTGINHF
+38 
-49 HPLGV
+49 
-54 FLNDLSDCTQHQ
+54 
-66 LSAGGEELPMLPV
+66 MLPV
-79 TWDGVL
+79 TWDSVL
-85 VSISLIVAF
+85 ICVSLIVAF

-116 FWLLAGGSAMGIGIW
+116 FWLLVGGIAMGIGVW
-131 AMHFIGMLAMMMPV
+131 AMHFIGMLAMMMPMM
-145 TMRYDIRLTSLSLL
+145 MRYDTRLTILSLL
-159 VAILASCLAFG
+159 VAILASVLAFG

-176 HLTRHRLLRGSLILG
+176 HLTRQRLLRGTLILG
-191 AGVAAMHYLGMYAL
+191 AGVVVMHYLGMYAL
-205 LIEPRP
+205 LIEPQP
-211 EWNSVLVVLSVL
+211 EWNALLVVLSVL
-223 IAFVA
+223 IAFAA
-228 SGVALWLA
+228 SGLALWLA
-236 FHLRKGEHHLLLM
+236 FHLRQGDHHLMLM

-261 AGMHYVGMAAATFS
+261 AGMHYVGMAAAEFS
-275 HHSMMQSQGLSNPG
+275 HSSMMQPHGVSNAG

-307 CSMLDAQMR
+307 SSMLDAQLR
-316 ATRLA
+316 AARLATRLNRA
-321 ARLRFANKELLQLAL
+321 NQELRQLAM
-336 HDNLTAL
+336 HDNLTTL
-343 PNRVMLEQQLDR
+343 PNRVMLEQQLDLA
-355 VIKKAMLNDFRFA
+355 IKQAMLNEHRFA

-388 GDRLLLAVAER
+388 GDRLLVAVAER
-399 LRSQLSETM
+399 LCSQLSNTM
-408 LLARLGGDEFV
+408 LLVRLGGDEFV
-419 LMVKRCDISPARQL
+419 LMAECDISAARQL
-433 AQRLVKV
+433 AQKLVKV
-440 IGKPFEF
+440 ISSPFEL

-480 MYHTKNSGRNGW
+480 MYHTKHSGRNGW
-492 CLFERAM
+492 CLFEPAM

-507 ELTNDLWEALERQQM
+507 ELANDLWEAIEREQM

-529 FRSGGTRLMGFEA
+529 FCSGGTRLMGFEA

-557 LFLPRAEKTGQIVA
+557 LFLPRAEKTGQIIA
-571 LGNWVIEEA
+571 LGNWVIGEA

-587 HNQGHTEWTVSVN
+587 HSQGHSDWTVSVN

-611 LATLTRTLTRYQ
+611 LTILTQTLARYQ
-623 LPGCALMLEITEAI
+623 LPGSALMLEITEAI

-642 VFSQQRIR
+642 AFSQQRIR

-658 IAIDN
+658 VAIDN

-677 DASELKIDRSFINS
+677 DASELKIDRSFINC

-753 VFSLAA
+753 ALSFPSL
-759 RQHPMPAASG
+759 RQPVASLSG

>member
-1 MFLNQSDKITIY
+1 
-13 RPAWLAGNKMQI
+13 
-25 IKRLRLRA
+25 
-33 RLAGS
+33 
-38 KKGINTGINHF
+38 
-49 HPLGV
+49 
-54 FLNDLSDCTQHQ
+54 
-66 LSAGGEELPMLPV
+66 MLPV
-79 TWDGVL
+79 TWDSVL
-85 VSISLIVAF
+85 ICVSLIVVF

-116 FWLLAGGSAMGIGIW
+116 FWLLVGGIAMGIGVW
-131 AMHFIGMLAMMMPV
+131 AMHFIGMLAMMMPMM
-145 TMRYDIRLTSLSLL
+145 MRYDTRLTILSLL
-159 VAILASCLAFG
+159 VAILASVLAFG

-176 HLTRHRLLRGSLILG
+176 HLTRQRLLRGTLILG
-191 AGVAAMHYLGMYAL
+191 AGVVVMHYLGMYAL
-205 LIEPRP
+205 LIEPQP
-211 EWNSVLVVLSVL
+211 EWNALLVALSVL

-228 SGVALWLA
+228 SGLALWLA
-236 FHLRKGEHHLLLM
+236 FHLRQGDHHLMLM

-261 AGMHYVGMAAATFS
+261 AGMHYVGMAAAEFS
-275 HHSMMQSQGLSNPG
+275 HSSMMQPHGVSNAG

-300 ILGITLL
+300 ILGVTLL
-307 CSMLDAQMR
+307 SSMLDAQLR
-316 ATRLA
+316 AARLATRLNRA
-321 ARLRFANKELLQLAL
+321 NQELRQLAM
-336 HDNLTAL
+336 HDNLTTL
-343 PNRVMLEQQLDR
+343 PNRVMLEQKLDLA
-355 VIKKAMLNDFRFA
+355 IKQAMLNEHRFA

-388 GDRLLLAVAER
+388 GDRLLVAVAER
-399 LRSQLSETM
+399 LCSQLSNTM
-408 LLARLGGDEFV
+408 LLVRLGGDEFV
-419 LMVKRCDISPARQL
+419 LMAECDISAARQL
-433 AQRLVKV
+433 AQKLVKV
-440 IGKPFEF
+440 ISSPFEL

-480 MYHTKNSGRNGW
+480 MYHTKHSGRNGW
-492 CLFERAM
+492 CLFEPAM

-507 ELTNDLWEALERQQM
+507 ELANDLWEAIEREQM

-529 FRSGGTRLMGFEA
+529 FCSGGTRLMGFEA

-557 LFLPRAEKTGQIVA
+557 LFLPRAEKTGQIIA
-571 LGNWVIEEA
+571 LGNWVIGEA
-580 CRQLRIW
+580 SRQLRIW
-587 HNQGHTEWTVSVN
+587 HSQGHSDWTVSVN

-611 LATLTRTLTRYQ
+611 LTILTQTLARYQ
-623 LPGCALMLEITEAI
+623 LPGSALMLEITEAI

-642 VFSQQRIR
+642 AFSQQRIR

-658 IAIDN
+658 VAIDN

-677 DASELKIDRSFINS
+677 DASELKIDRSFINC

-753 VFSLAA
+753 ALSFPSL
-759 RQHPMPAASG
+759 RQPVASLSG

>member
-1 MFLNQSDKITIY
+1 
-13 RPAWLAGNKMQI
+13 
-25 IKRLRLRA
+25 
-33 RLAGS
+33 
-38 KKGINTGINHF
+38 
-49 HPLGV
+49 
-54 FLNDLSDCTQHQ
+54 
-66 LSAGGEELPMLPV
+66 MLPV
-79 TWDGVL
+79 TWDSVL
-85 VSISLIVAF
+85 ICVSLIVVF

-106 VAVSRGWSAR
+106 VAVTRGWSAR
-116 FWLLAGGSAMGIGIW
+116 FWLLVGGIAMGIGVW
-131 AMHFIGMLAMMMPV
+131 AMHFIGMLAMMLPMM
-145 TMRYDIRLTSLSLL
+145 MRYDTRLTILSLL
-159 VAILASCLAFG
+159 VAILASVLAFG

-176 HLTRHRLLRGSLILG
+176 HLTRQRLLRGTLILG
-191 AGVAAMHYLGMYAL
+191 AGVAIMHYLGMYAL
-205 LIEPRP
+205 LIEPQP
-211 EWNSVLVVLSVL
+211 EWNALLVALSVL
-223 IAFVA
+223 IAFAA
-228 SGVALWLA
+228 SGLALWLA
-236 FHLRKGEHHLLLM
+236 FHLRQGDHHLMLM

-261 AGMHYVGMAAATFS
+261 AGMHYVGMAAAEFS
-275 HHSMMQSQGLSNPG
+275 HSSMMQPHGVSNAG

-307 CSMLDAQMR
+307 SSMLDAQLR
-316 ATRLA
+316 AARLATRLNRA
-321 ARLRFANKELLQLAL
+321 NQELRQLAM
-336 HDNLTAL
+336 HDNLTTL
-343 PNRVMLEQQLDR
+343 PNRVMLEQQLDLA
-355 VIKKAMLNDFRFA
+355 IKQAMINEHRFA

-388 GDRLLLAVAER
+388 GDRLLVAVAER
-399 LRSQLSETM
+399 LRSQLSNTM
-408 LLARLGGDEFV
+408 LLVRLGGDEFV
-419 LMVKRCDISPARQL
+419 LMAECDISAARQL
-433 AQRLVKV
+433 AQKLVKV
-440 IGKPFEF
+440 ISSPFEL

-480 MYHTKNSGRNGW
+480 MYHTKHSGRNGW
-492 CLFERAM
+492 CLFEPAM

-507 ELTNDLWEALERQQM
+507 ELANDLWEAIEREQM

-529 FRSGGTRLMGFEA
+529 FCSGGTRLMGFEA

-557 LFLPRAEKTGQIVA
+557 LFLPRAEKTGQIIA
-571 LGNWVIEEA
+571 LGNWVIGEA

-587 HNQGHTEWTVSVN
+587 HNQGHSDWTVSVN

-611 LATLTRTLTRYQ
+611 LTILTQTLARYQ
-623 LPGCALMLEITEAI
+623 LPGSALMLEITEAI

-642 VFSQQRIR
+642 AFSQQRIR

-658 IAIDN
+658 VAIDN

-677 DASELKIDRSFINS
+677 DASELKIDRSFINC

-753 VFSLAA
+753 ALSFPSL
-759 RQHPMPAASG
+759 RQPVVSLPG

>member
-1 MFLNQSDKITIY
+1 
-13 RPAWLAGNKMQI
+13 
-25 IKRLRLRA
+25 
-33 RLAGS
+33 
-38 KKGINTGINHF
+38 
-49 HPLGV
+49 
-54 FLNDLSDCTQHQ
+54 
-66 LSAGGEELPMLPV
+66 MLPV
-79 TWDGVL
+79 TWDSVL
-85 VSISLIVAF
+85 ICVSLIVVF

-116 FWLLAGGSAMGIGIW
+116 FWLLVGGIAMGIGVW
-131 AMHFIGMLAMMMPV
+131 AMHFIGMLAMMLPMM
-145 TMRYDIRLTSLSLL
+145 MRYDTRLTIFSLL
-159 VAILASCLAFG
+159 VAILASVLAFG

-176 HLTRHRLLRGSLILG
+176 HLTRQRLLRGTLILG
-191 AGVAAMHYLGMYAL
+191 AGVAIMHYLGMYAL
-205 LIEPRP
+205 LIEPQP
-211 EWNSVLVVLSVL
+211 EWNALLVALSVL
-223 IAFVA
+223 IAFAA
-228 SGVALWLA
+228 SGLALWLA
-236 FHLRKGEHHLLLM
+236 FHLRQGDHHLMLM

-261 AGMHYVGMAAATFS
+261 AGMHYVGMAAAEFS
-275 HHSMMQSQGLSNPG
+275 HSSMMQPHGVSIEG

-300 ILGITLL
+300 ILGVTLL
-307 CSMLDAQMR
+307 SSMLDAQLR
-316 ATRLA
+316 AARLATRLNRA
-321 ARLRFANKELLQLAL
+321 NQELRQLAM
-336 HDNLTAL
+336 HDNLTTL
-343 PNRVMLEQQLDR
+343 PNRVMLEQQLDLA
-355 VIKKAMLNDFRFA
+355 IKQAMINEHRFA

-388 GDRLLLAVAER
+388 GDRLLVAVAER
-399 LRSQLSETM
+399 LRSQLSNTM
-408 LLARLGGDEFV
+408 LLVRLGGDEFV
-419 LMVKRCDISPARQL
+419 LMAECDISAARQL
-433 AQRLVKV
+433 AQKLVKV
-440 IGKPFEF
+440 ISSPFEL

-480 MYHTKNSGRNGW
+480 MYHTKHSGRNGW
-492 CLFERAM
+492 CLFEPAM

-507 ELTNDLWEALERQQM
+507 ELANDLWEAIEREQM

-529 FRSGGTRLMGFEA
+529 FCSGGTRLMGFEA

-557 LFLPRAEKTGQIVA
+557 LFLPRAEKTGQIIA
-571 LGNWVIEEA
+571 LGNWVIGEA

-587 HNQGHTEWTVSVN
+587 HNQGHSDWTVSVN

-611 LATLTRTLTRYQ
+611 LTILTQTLARYQ
-623 LPGCALMLEITEAI
+623 LPGSALMLEITEAI

-642 VFSQQRIR
+642 AFSQQRIR

-658 IAIDN
+658 VAIDN

-677 DASELKIDRSFINS
+677 DASELKIDRSFINC

-753 VFSLAA
+753 ALSFPSL
-759 RQHPMPAASG
+759 RQPVASLPG

>member
-1 MFLNQSDKITIY
+1 
-13 RPAWLAGNKMQI
+13 
-25 IKRLRLRA
+25 
-33 RLAGS
+33 
-38 KKGINTGINHF
+38 
-49 HPLGV
+49 
-54 FLNDLSDCTQHQ
+54 
-66 LSAGGEELPMLPV
+66 MLPV
-79 TWDGVL
+79 TWDSVL
-85 VSISLIVAF
+85 ICVSLIVVF

-106 VAVSRGWSAR
+106 VAVTRGWSAR
-116 FWLLAGGSAMGIGIW
+116 FWLLVGGIAMGIGVW
-131 AMHFIGMLAMMMPV
+131 AMHFIGMLAMMLPMM
-145 TMRYDIRLTSLSLL
+145 MRYDTRLTILSLL
-159 VAILASCLAFG
+159 VAILASVLAFG

-176 HLTRHRLLRGSLILG
+176 HLTRQRLLRGTLILG
-191 AGVAAMHYLGMYAL
+191 AGVAVMHYLGMYAL
-205 LIEPRP
+205 LIEPQP
-211 EWNSVLVVLSVL
+211 EWNALLVALSVL
-223 IAFVA
+223 IAFAA
-228 SGVALWLA
+228 SGLALWLA
-236 FHLRKGEHHLLLM
+236 FHLRQGDHHLMLM

-261 AGMHYVGMAAATFS
+261 AGMHYVGMAAAEFS
-275 HHSMMQSQGLSNPG
+275 HSSMMQPHGVSNAG

-307 CSMLDAQMR
+307 SSMLDAQLR
-316 ATRLA
+316 AARLATRLNRA
-321 ARLRFANKELLQLAL
+321 NQELRQLAM
-336 HDNLTAL
+336 HDNLTTL
-343 PNRVMLEQQLDR
+343 PNRVMLEQQLDLA
-355 VIKKAMLNDFRFA
+355 IKQAMINEHRFA

-388 GDRLLLAVAER
+388 GDRLLVAVAER
-399 LRSQLSETM
+399 LRSQLSNTM
-408 LLARLGGDEFV
+408 LLVRLGGDEFV
-419 LMVKRCDISPARQL
+419 LMAECDISAARQL
-433 AQRLVKV
+433 AQKLVKV
-440 IGKPFEF
+440 ISSPFEL

-480 MYHTKNSGRNGW
+480 MYHTKHSGRNGW
-492 CLFERAM
+492 CLFEPAM

-507 ELTNDLWEALERQQM
+507 ELANDLWEAIEREQM

-529 FRSGGTRLMGFEA
+529 FCSGGTRLMGFEA

-557 LFLPRAEKTGQIVA
+557 LFLPRAEKTGQIIA
-571 LGNWVIEEA
+571 LGNWVIGEA

-587 HNQGHTEWTVSVN
+587 HNQGHSDWTVSVN

-611 LATLTRTLTRYQ
+611 LTILTQTLARYQ
-623 LPGCALMLEITEAI
+623 LPGSALMLEITEAI

-642 VFSQQRIR
+642 AFSQQRIR

-658 IAIDN
+658 VAIDN

-677 DASELKIDRSFINS
+677 DASELKIDRSFINC

-753 VFSLAA
+753 ALSFPSL
-759 RQHPMPAASG
+759 RQPVASLPG

>member
-1 MFLNQSDKITIY
+1 
-13 RPAWLAGNKMQI
+13 
-25 IKRLRLRA
+25 
-33 RLAGS
+33 
-38 KKGINTGINHF
+38 
-49 HPLGV
+49 
-54 FLNDLSDCTQHQ
+54 
-66 LSAGGEELPMLPV
+66 MLPV
-79 TWDGVL
+79 TWDSVL
-85 VSISLIVAF
+85 ICVSLIVVF

-106 VAVSRGWSAR
+106 VAVTRGWSAR
-116 FWLLAGGSAMGIGIW
+116 FWLLVGGIAMGIGVW
-131 AMHFIGMLAMMMPV
+131 AMHFIGMLAMMLPMM
-145 TMRYDIRLTSLSLL
+145 MRYDTRLTILSLL
-159 VAILASCLAFG
+159 VAILASVLAFG

-176 HLTRHRLLRGSLILG
+176 HLTRQRLLRGTLILG
-191 AGVAAMHYLGMYAL
+191 AGVAVMHYLGMYAL
-205 LIEPRP
+205 LIEPQP
-211 EWNSVLVVLSVL
+211 EWNALLVALSVL
-223 IAFVA
+223 IAFAA
-228 SGVALWLA
+228 SGLALWLA
-236 FHLRKGEHHLLLM
+236 FHLRQGDHHLMLM

-261 AGMHYVGMAAATFS
+261 AGMHYVGMAAAEFS
-275 HHSMMQSQGLSNPG
+275 HSSMMQPHGVSNAG

-307 CSMLDAQMR
+307 SSMLDAQLR
-316 ATRLA
+316 AARLATRLNRA
-321 ARLRFANKELLQLAL
+321 NQELRQLAM
-336 HDNLTAL
+336 HDNLTTL
-343 PNRVMLEQQLDR
+343 PNRVMLEQQLDLA
-355 VIKKAMLNDFRFA
+355 IKQAMINEHRFA

-388 GDRLLLAVAER
+388 GDRLLVAVAER
-399 LRSQLSETM
+399 LRSQLSNTM
-408 LLARLGGDEFV
+408 LLVRLGGDEFV
-419 LMVKRCDISPARQL
+419 LMAECDISAARQL
-433 AQRLVKV
+433 AQKLVKV
-440 IGKPFEF
+440 ISSPFEL

-480 MYHTKNSGRNGW
+480 MYHTKHSGRNGW
-492 CLFERAM
+492 CLFEPAM

-507 ELTNDLWEALERQQM
+507 ELANDLWEAIEREQM

-529 FRSGGTRLMGFEA
+529 FCSGGTRLMGFEA

-557 LFLPRAEKTGQIVA
+557 LFLPRAEKTGQIIA
-571 LGNWVIEEA
+571 LGNWVIGEA

-587 HNQGHTEWTVSVN
+587 HNQGHSDWTVSVN
-600 LSALQFHQRDL
+600 LSALQFHQCDL
-611 LATLTRTLTRYQ
+611 LTILTQTLARYQ
-623 LPGCALMLEITEAI
+623 LPGSALMLEITEAI

-642 VFSQQRIR
+642 AFSQQRIR

-658 IAIDN
+658 VAIDN

-677 DASELKIDRSFINS
+677 DASELKIDRSFINC

-753 VFSLAA
+753 ALSFPSL
-759 RQHPMPAASG
+759 RQPVVSLPG

>member
-1 MFLNQSDKITIY
+1 
-13 RPAWLAGNKMQI
+13 
-25 IKRLRLRA
+25 
-33 RLAGS
+33 
-38 KKGINTGINHF
+38 
-49 HPLGV
+49 
-54 FLNDLSDCTQHQ
+54 
-66 LSAGGEELPMLPV
+66 MLPV
-79 TWDGVL
+79 TWDSVL
-85 VSISLIVAF
+85 ICVSLIVVF

-106 VAVSRGWSAR
+106 VAVTRGWSAR
-116 FWLLAGGSAMGIGIW
+116 FWLLVGGIAMGIGVW
-131 AMHFIGMLAMMMPV
+131 AMHFIGMLAMMLPMM
-145 TMRYDIRLTSLSLL
+145 MRYDTRLTLLSLL
-159 VAILASCLAFG
+159 VAILASVLAFG

-176 HLTRHRLLRGSLILG
+176 HLTRQRLLRGTLILG
-191 AGVAAMHYLGMYAL
+191 AGVVVMHYLGMYAL
-205 LIEPRP
+205 LIEPQP
-211 EWNSVLVVLSVL
+211 EWNALLVALSVL
-223 IAFVA
+223 IAFAA
-228 SGVALWLA
+228 SGLALWLA
-236 FHLRKGEHHLLLM
+236 FHLRQGDHHLMLM

-261 AGMHYVGMAAATFS
+261 AGMHYVGMAAAEFS
-275 HHSMMQSQGLSNPG
+275 HSSMMQPHGVSNAG

-307 CSMLDAQMR
+307 SSMLDAQLR
-316 ATRLA
+316 AARLATRLNRA
-321 ARLRFANKELLQLAL
+321 NQELRQLAM
-336 HDNLTAL
+336 HDNLTTL
-343 PNRVMLEQQLDR
+343 PNRVMLEQQLDLA
-355 VIKKAMLNDFRFA
+355 IKQAMLNEHRFA

-388 GDRLLLAVAER
+388 GDRLLVAVAER
-399 LRSQLSETM
+399 LRSQLSNTM
-408 LLARLGGDEFV
+408 LLVRLGGDEFV
-419 LMVKRCDISPARQL
+419 LMAECDISAARQL
-433 AQRLVKV
+433 AQKLVKV
-440 IGKPFEF
+440 ISSPFEL

-480 MYHTKNSGRNGW
+480 MYHTKHSGRNGW
-492 CLFERAM
+492 CLFEPAM

-507 ELTNDLWEALERQQM
+507 ELANDLWEAIEREQM

-529 FRSGGTRLMGFEA
+529 FCSGGTRLMGFEA

-557 LFLPRAEKTGQIVA
+557 LFLPRAEKTGQIIA
-571 LGNWVIEEA
+571 LGNWVIGEA

-587 HNQGHTEWTVSVN
+587 HNQGHSDWTVSVN

-611 LATLTRTLTRYQ
+611 LTILTQTLARYQ
-623 LPGCALMLEITEAI
+623 LPGSALMLEITEAI

-642 VFSQQRIR
+642 AFSQQRIR

-658 IAIDN
+658 VAIDN

-677 DASELKIDRSFINS
+677 DASELKIDRSFINC

-753 VFSLAA
+753 ALSFPSL
-759 RQHPMPAASG
+759 RQPVASLPG

>member
-1 MFLNQSDKITIY
+1 
-13 RPAWLAGNKMQI
+13 
-25 IKRLRLRA
+25 
-33 RLAGS
+33 
-38 KKGINTGINHF
+38 
-49 HPLGV
+49 
-54 FLNDLSDCTQHQ
+54 
-66 LSAGGEELPMLPV
+66 MLPV
-79 TWDGVL
+79 TWDSVL
-85 VSISLIVAF
+85 ICVSLIVVF

-116 FWLLAGGSAMGIGIW
+116 FWLLVGGIAMGIGVW
-131 AMHFIGMLAMMMPV
+131 AMHFIGMLAMMMPMM
-145 TMRYDIRLTSLSLL
+145 MRYDTRLTILSLL
-159 VAILASCLAFG
+159 VAILASVLAFG

-176 HLTRHRLLRGSLILG
+176 HLTRQRLLSGTLILG
-191 AGVAAMHYLGMYAL
+191 AGVVVMHYLGMYAL
-205 LIEPRP
+205 LIEPQP
-211 EWNSVLVVLSVL
+211 EWNALLVALSVL
-223 IAFVA
+223 IAFAA
-228 SGVALWLA
+228 SGLALWLA
-236 FHLRKGEHHLLLM
+236 FHLRQGDHHLMLM

-261 AGMHYVGMAAATFS
+261 AGMHYVGMAAAEFS
-275 HHSMMQSQGLSNPG
+275 HSSMMQPHGVSNAG

-307 CSMLDAQMR
+307 SSMLDAQLR
-316 ATRLA
+316 AARLATRLNRA
-321 ARLRFANKELLQLAL
+321 NQELRQLAM
-336 HDNLTAL
+336 HDNLTTL
-343 PNRVMLEQQLDR
+343 PNRVMLEQQLDLA
-355 VIKKAMLNDFRFA
+355 IKQAMLNEHRFA

-388 GDRLLLAVAER
+388 GDRLLVAVAER
-399 LRSQLSETM
+399 LCSQLSNTM
-408 LLARLGGDEFV
+408 LLVRLGGDEFV
-419 LMVKRCDISPARQL
+419 LMAECDISAARQL
-433 AQRLVKV
+433 AQKLVKV
-440 IGKPFEF
+440 ISSPFEL

-480 MYHTKNSGRNGW
+480 MYHTKHSGRNGW
-492 CLFERAM
+492 CLFEPAM

-507 ELTNDLWEALERQQM
+507 ELANDLWEAIEREQM

-529 FRSGGTRLMGFEA
+529 FCSGGTRLMGFEA

-557 LFLPRAEKTGQIVA
+557 LFLPRAEKTGQIIA
-571 LGNWVIEEA
+571 LGNWVIGEA
-580 CRQLRIW
+580 CRQLRLW
-587 HNQGHTEWTVSVN
+587 HSQGHSDWTVSVN

-611 LATLTRTLTRYQ
+611 LTILTQTLARYQ
-623 LPGCALMLEITEAI
+623 LPGSALMLEITEAI

-642 VFSQQRIR
+642 AFSQQRIR

-658 IAIDN
+658 VAIDN

-677 DASELKIDRSFINS
+677 DASELKIDRSFINC

-753 VFSLAA
+753 ALSFPSL
-759 RQHPMPAASG
+759 RQPVASLSG

>member
-1 MFLNQSDKITIY
+1 
-13 RPAWLAGNKMQI
+13 
-25 IKRLRLRA
+25 
-33 RLAGS
+33 
-38 KKGINTGINHF
+38 
-49 HPLGV
+49 
-54 FLNDLSDCTQHQ
+54 
-66 LSAGGEELPMLPV
+66 MLPV
-79 TWDGVL
+79 TWDSVL
-85 VSISLIVAF
+85 ICVSLIVVF

-116 FWLLAGGSAMGIGIW
+116 FWLLVGGIAMGIGVW
-131 AMHFIGMLAMMMPV
+131 AMHFIGMLAMMMPMM
-145 TMRYDIRLTSLSLL
+145 MRYDTRLTILSLL
-159 VAILASCLAFG
+159 VAILASVLAFG

-176 HLTRHRLLRGSLILG
+176 HLTRQRLLRGTLILG
-191 AGVAAMHYLGMYAL
+191 AGVVVMHYLGMYAL
-205 LIEPRP
+205 LIEPQP
-211 EWNSVLVVLSVL
+211 EWNALLVALSVL
-223 IAFVA
+223 IAFAA
-228 SGVALWLA
+228 SGLALWLA
-236 FHLRKGEHHLLLM
+236 FHLRQGDHHLMLM

-261 AGMHYVGMAAATFS
+261 AGMHYVGMAAAEFS
-275 HHSMMQSQGLSNPG
+275 HSSMMQPHGVSNAG

-307 CSMLDAQMR
+307 SSMLDAQLR
-316 ATRLA
+316 AARLATRLNRA
-321 ARLRFANKELLQLAL
+321 NQELRQLAM
-336 HDNLTAL
+336 HDNLTTL
-343 PNRVMLEQQLDR
+343 PNRVMLEQQLDLA
-355 VIKKAMLNDFRFA
+355 IKQAMLNEHRFA

-388 GDRLLLAVAER
+388 GDRLLVAVAER
-399 LRSQLSETM
+399 LCSQLSNTM
-408 LLARLGGDEFV
+408 LLVRLGGDEFV
-419 LMVKRCDISPARQL
+419 LMAECDISAARQL
-433 AQRLVKV
+433 AQKLVKV
-440 IGKPFEF
+440 ISSPFEL

-480 MYHTKNSGRNGW
+480 MYHTKHSGRNGW
-492 CLFERAM
+492 CLFEPAM

-507 ELTNDLWEALERQQM
+507 ELANDLWEAIEREQM

-529 FRSGGTRLMGFEA
+529 FCSGGTRLMGFEA

-557 LFLPRAEKTGQIVA
+557 LFLPRAEKTGQIIA
-571 LGNWVIEEA
+571 LGNWVIGEA

-587 HNQGHTEWTVSVN
+587 HSQGHSDWTVSVN

-611 LATLTRTLTRYQ
+611 LTILTQTLARNQ
-623 LPGCALMLEITEAI
+623 LPGSALMLEITEAI

-642 VFSQQRIR
+642 AFSQQRIR

-658 IAIDN
+658 VAIDN

-677 DASELKIDRSFINS
+677 DASELKIDRSFINC

-753 VFSLAA
+753 ALSFPSL
-759 RQHPMPAASG
+759 RQPVASLSG

>member
-1 MFLNQSDKITIY
+1 
-13 RPAWLAGNKMQI
+13 
-25 IKRLRLRA
+25 
-33 RLAGS
+33 
-38 KKGINTGINHF
+38 
-49 HPLGV
+49 
-54 FLNDLSDCTQHQ
+54 
-66 LSAGGEELPMLPV
+66 MLPV
-79 TWDGVL
+79 TWDSVL
-85 VSISLIVAF
+85 ICVSLIVVF

-106 VAVSRGWSAR
+106 VAVTRGWSAR
-116 FWLLAGGSAMGIGIW
+116 FWLLVGGIAMGIGVW
-131 AMHFIGMLAMMMPV
+131 AMHFIGMLAMMLPMM
-145 TMRYDIRLTSLSLL
+145 MRYDTRLTLLSLL
-159 VAILASCLAFG
+159 VAILASVLAFG

-176 HLTRHRLLRGSLILG
+176 HLTRQRLLRGTLILG
-191 AGVAAMHYLGMYAL
+191 AGVAIMHYLGMYAL
-205 LIEPRP
+205 LIEPQP
-211 EWNSVLVVLSVL
+211 EWNALLVALSVL
-223 IAFVA
+223 IAFAA
-228 SGVALWLA
+228 SGLALWLA
-236 FHLRKGEHHLLLM
+236 FHLRQGDHHLMLM

-261 AGMHYVGMAAATFS
+261 AGMHYVGMAAAEFS
-275 HHSMMQSQGLSNPG
+275 HSSMMQPHGVSNAG

-307 CSMLDAQMR
+307 SSMLDAQLR
-316 ATRLA
+316 AARLATRLNRA
-321 ARLRFANKELLQLAL
+321 NQELRQLAM
-336 HDNLTAL
+336 HDNLTTL
-343 PNRVMLEQQLDR
+343 PNRVMLEQQLDLA
-355 VIKKAMLNDFRFA
+355 IKQAMINEHRFV

-388 GDRLLLAVAER
+388 GDRLLVAVAER
-399 LRSQLSETM
+399 LRSQLSNTM
-408 LLARLGGDEFV
+408 LLVRLGGDEFV
-419 LMVKRCDISPARQL
+419 LMAECDISAARQL
-433 AQRLVKV
+433 AQKLVKV
-440 IGKPFEF
+440 ISSPFEL

-480 MYHTKNSGRNGW
+480 MYHTKHSGRNGW
-492 CLFERAM
+492 CLFEPSM

-507 ELTNDLWEALERQQM
+507 ELANDLWEAIEREQM

-529 FRSGGTRLMGFEA
+529 FCSGGTRLMGFEA

-557 LFLPRAEKTGQIVA
+557 LFLPRAEKTGQIIA
-571 LGNWVIEEA
+571 LGNWVVGEA

-587 HNQGHTEWTVSVN
+587 HNQGHSDWTVSVN

-611 LATLTRTLTRYQ
+611 LTILTQTLARYQ
-623 LPGCALMLEITEAI
+623 LPGSALMLEITEAI

-642 VFSQQRIR
+642 AFSQQRIR

-658 IAIDN
+658 VAIDN

-677 DASELKIDRSFINS
+677 DASELKIDRSFINC

-753 VFSLAA
+753 ALSFPSL
-759 RQHPMPAASG
+759 RQPVASLPG

>member
-1 MFLNQSDKITIY
+1 
-13 RPAWLAGNKMQI
+13 
-25 IKRLRLRA
+25 
-33 RLAGS
+33 
-38 KKGINTGINHF
+38 
-49 HPLGV
+49 
-54 FLNDLSDCTQHQ
+54 
-66 LSAGGEELPMLPV
+66 MLPV
-79 TWDGVL
+79 TWDSVL
-85 VSISLIVAF
+85 ICVSLIVVF

-116 FWLLAGGSAMGIGIW
+116 FWLLVGGIAMGIGVW
-131 AMHFIGMLAMMMPV
+131 AMHFIGMLAMMLPMM
-145 TMRYDIRLTSLSLL
+145 MRYDTRLTILSLL
-159 VAILASCLAFG
+159 VAILASVLAFG

-176 HLTRHRLLRGSLILG
+176 HLTRQRLLSGTLILG
-191 AGVAAMHYLGMYAL
+191 AGVVVMHYLGMYAL
-205 LIEPRP
+205 LIEPQP
-211 EWNSVLVVLSVL
+211 EWNALLVALSVL
-223 IAFVA
+223 IAFAA
-228 SGVALWLA
+228 SGLALWLA
-236 FHLRKGEHHLLLM
+236 FHLRQGDHHLMLM

-261 AGMHYVGMAAATFS
+261 AGMHYVGMAAAEFS
-275 HHSMMQSQGLSNPG
+275 HSSMMQPHGVSNAG

-307 CSMLDAQMR
+307 SSMLDAQLR
-316 ATRLA
+316 AARLATRLNRA
-321 ARLRFANKELLQLAL
+321 NQELRQLAM
-336 HDNLTAL
+336 HDNLTTL
-343 PNRVMLEQQLDR
+343 PNRVMLEQQLDLA
-355 VIKKAMLNDFRFA
+355 IKQAMLNEHRFA

-388 GDRLLLAVAER
+388 GDRLLVAVAER
-399 LRSQLSETM
+399 LCSQLSNTM
-408 LLARLGGDEFV
+408 LLVRLGGDEFV
-419 LMVKRCDISPARQL
+419 LMAECDISAARQL
-433 AQRLVKV
+433 AQKLVKV
-440 IGKPFEF
+440 ISSPFEL

-480 MYHTKNSGRNGW
+480 MYHTKHSGRNGW
-492 CLFERAM
+492 CLFEPAM

-507 ELTNDLWEALERQQM
+507 ELANDLWEAIEREQM

-529 FRSGGTRLMGFEA
+529 FCSGGTRLIGFEA

-557 LFLPRAEKTGQIVA
+557 LFLPRAEKTGQIIA
-571 LGNWVIEEA
+571 LGNWVIGEA

-587 HNQGHTEWTVSVN
+587 HSQGHSDWTVSVN

-611 LATLTRTLTRYQ
+611 LTILTQTLARNQ
-623 LPGCALMLEITEAI
+623 LPGSALMLEITEAI

-642 VFSQQRIR
+642 AFSQQRIR

-658 IAIDN
+658 VAIDN

-677 DASELKIDRSFINS
+677 DASELKIDRSFINC

-753 VFSLAA
+753 ALSFPSL
-759 RQHPMPAASG
+759 RQPVASLSG

>member
-1 MFLNQSDKITIY
+1 
-13 RPAWLAGNKMQI
+13 
-25 IKRLRLRA
+25 
-33 RLAGS
+33 
-38 KKGINTGINHF
+38 
-49 HPLGV
+49 
-54 FLNDLSDCTQHQ
+54 
-66 LSAGGEELPMLPV
+66 MLPV
-79 TWDGVL
+79 TWDSVL
-85 VSISLIVAF
+85 ICVSLIVVF

-116 FWLLAGGSAMGIGIW
+116 FWLLVGGIAMGIGVW
-131 AMHFIGMLAMMMPV
+131 AMHFIGMLAMMMPMI
-145 TMRYDIRLTSLSLL
+145 MRYDTRLTILSLL
-159 VAILASCLAFG
+159 VAILASVLAFG

-176 HLTRHRLLRGSLILG
+176 HLTRQRLLRGTLILG
-191 AGVAAMHYLGMYAL
+191 AGVVVMHYLGMYAL
-205 LIEPRP
+205 LIEPQP
-211 EWNSVLVVLSVL
+211 EWNALLVALSVL
-223 IAFVA
+223 IAFAA
-228 SGVALWLA
+228 SGLALWLA
-236 FHLRKGEHHLLLM
+236 FHLRQGDHHLMLM

-261 AGMHYVGMAAATFS
+261 AGMHYVGMAAAEFS
-275 HHSMMQSQGLSNPG
+275 HSSMMQPHGVSNAG

-307 CSMLDAQMR
+307 SSMLDAQLR
-316 ATRLA
+316 AARLATRLNRA
-321 ARLRFANKELLQLAL
+321 NQELRQLAM
-336 HDNLTAL
+336 HDNLTTL
-343 PNRVMLEQQLDR
+343 PNRVMLEQQLDLA
-355 VIKKAMLNDFRFA
+355 IKQAMLNEHRFA

-388 GDRLLLAVAER
+388 GDRLLVAVAER
-399 LRSQLSETM
+399 LCSQLSNTM
-408 LLARLGGDEFV
+408 LLVRLGGDEFV
-419 LMVKRCDISPARQL
+419 LMAECDISAARQL
-433 AQRLVKV
+433 AQKLVKV
-440 IGKPFEF
+440 ISSPFEL

-480 MYHTKNSGRNGW
+480 MYHTKHSGRNGW
-492 CLFERAM
+492 CLFEPAM

-507 ELTNDLWEALERQQM
+507 ELANDLWEAIEREQM

-529 FRSGGTRLMGFEA
+529 FCSGGTRLMGFEA

-557 LFLPRAEKTGQIVA
+557 LFLPRAEKTGQIIA
-571 LGNWVIEEA
+571 LGNWVIGEA

-587 HNQGHTEWTVSVN
+587 HSQGHSDWTVSVN

-611 LATLTRTLTRYQ
+611 LTILTQTLARNQ
-623 LPGCALMLEITEAI
+623 LPGSALMLEITEAI

-642 VFSQQRIR
+642 AFSQQRIR

-658 IAIDN
+658 VAIDN

-677 DASELKIDRSFINS
+677 DASELKIDRSFINC

-753 VFSLAA
+753 ALSFPSL
-759 RQHPMPAASG
+759 RQPVASLSG

>member
-1 MFLNQSDKITIY
+1 
-13 RPAWLAGNKMQI
+13 
-25 IKRLRLRA
+25 
-33 RLAGS
+33 
-38 KKGINTGINHF
+38 
-49 HPLGV
+49 
-54 FLNDLSDCTQHQ
+54 
-66 LSAGGEELPMLPV
+66 MLPV
-79 TWDGVL
+79 TWDSVL
-85 VSISLIVAF
+85 ICVSLIVAF

-116 FWLLAGGSAMGIGIW
+116 FWLLVGGIAMGIGVW
-131 AMHFIGMLAMMMPV
+131 SMHFIGMLAMMLPMI
-145 TMRYDIRLTSLSLL
+145 MRYDTRLTILSLL
-159 VAILASCLAFG
+159 VAILASVLAFG

-176 HLTRHRLLRGSLILG
+176 HLTRQRLLRGTLILG
-191 AGVAAMHYLGMYAL
+191 AGVVVMHYLGMYAL
-205 LIEPRP
+205 LIEPQP
-211 EWNSVLVVLSVL
+211 EWNALLVALSVL
-223 IAFVA
+223 IAFAA
-228 SGVALWLA
+228 SGLALWLA
-236 FHLRKGEHHLLLM
+236 FHLRQGDHHLMLM

-261 AGMHYVGMAAATFS
+261 AGMHYVGMAAAEFS
-275 HHSMMQSQGLSNPG
+275 HSSMMQPHGVSNAG

-307 CSMLDAQMR
+307 SSMLDAQLR
-316 ATRLA
+316 AARLATRLNRA
-321 ARLRFANKELLQLAL
+321 NQELRQLAM
-336 HDNLTAL
+336 HDNLTTL
-343 PNRVMLEQQLDR
+343 PNRVMLEQQLDLA
-355 VIKKAMLNDFRFA
+355 IKQAMLNEHRFA

-388 GDRLLLAVAER
+388 GDRLLVAVAER
-399 LRSQLSETM
+399 LRSQLSNTM
-408 LLARLGGDEFV
+408 LLVRLGGDEFV
-419 LMVKRCDISPARQL
+419 LMAECDISAARQL
-433 AQRLVKV
+433 AQKLVKV
-440 IGKPFEF
+440 ISSPFEL

-480 MYHTKNSGRNGW
+480 MYHTKHSGRNGW
-492 CLFERAM
+492 CLFEPAM

-507 ELTNDLWEALERQQM
+507 ELANDLWEAIEREQM

-529 FRSGGTRLMGFEA
+529 FCSGGTRLMGFEA

-557 LFLPRAEKTGQIVA
+557 LFLPRAEKTGQIIA
-571 LGNWVIEEA
+571 LGNWVIGEA
-580 CRQLRIW
+580 CRQLRLW
-587 HNQGHTEWTVSVN
+587 HNQGHSDWTVSVN

-611 LATLTRTLTRYQ
+611 LTILTQTLARNQ
-623 LPGCALMLEITEAI
+623 LPGSALMLEITEAI

-642 VFSQQRIR
+642 AFSQQRIR

-658 IAIDN
+658 VAIDN

-677 DASELKIDRSFINS
+677 DASELKIDRSFINC

-753 VFSLAA
+753 ALSFPSL
-759 RQHPMPAASG
+759 RQPVASLSG

>member
-1 MFLNQSDKITIY
+1 
-13 RPAWLAGNKMQI
+13 
-25 IKRLRLRA
+25 
-33 RLAGS
+33 
-38 KKGINTGINHF
+38 
-49 HPLGV
+49 
-54 FLNDLSDCTQHQ
+54 
-66 LSAGGEELPMLPV
+66 MLPV
-79 TWDGVL
+79 TWDSVL
-85 VSISLIVAF
+85 ICVSLIVVF

-116 FWLLAGGSAMGIGIW
+116 FWLLVGGIAMGIGVW
-131 AMHFIGMLAMMMPV
+131 AMHFIGMLAMMMPMM
-145 TMRYDIRLTSLSLL
+145 MRYDTRLTILSLL
-159 VAILASCLAFG
+159 VAILASVLAFG

-176 HLTRHRLLRGSLILG
+176 HLTRQRLLSGTLILG
-191 AGVAAMHYLGMYAL
+191 AGVVVMHYLGMYAL
-205 LIEPRP
+205 LIEPQP
-211 EWNSVLVVLSVL
+211 EWNALLVALSVL
-223 IAFVA
+223 IAFAA
-228 SGVALWLA
+228 SGLALWLA
-236 FHLRKGEHHLLLM
+236 FHLRQGDHHLMLM

-261 AGMHYVGMAAATFS
+261 AGMHYVGMAAAEFS
-275 HHSMMQSQGLSNPG
+275 HSSMMQLHGVSNAG

-307 CSMLDAQMR
+307 SSMLDAQLR
-316 ATRLA
+316 AARLATRLNRA
-321 ARLRFANKELLQLAL
+321 NQELRQLAM
-336 HDNLTAL
+336 HDNLTTL
-343 PNRVMLEQQLDR
+343 PNRVMLEQQLDLA
-355 VIKKAMLNDFRFA
+355 IKQAMLNEHRFA

-388 GDRLLLAVAER
+388 GDRLLVAVAER
-399 LRSQLSETM
+399 LCSQLSNTM
-408 LLARLGGDEFV
+408 LLVRLGGDEFV
-419 LMVKRCDISPARQL
+419 LMAECDISAARQL
-433 AQRLVKV
+433 AQKLVKV
-440 IGKPFEF
+440 ISSPFEL

-480 MYHTKNSGRNGW
+480 MYHTKHSGRNGW
-492 CLFERAM
+492 CLFEPAM

-507 ELTNDLWEALERQQM
+507 ELANDLWEAIEREQM

-529 FRSGGTRLMGFEA
+529 FCSGGTRLIGFEA

-557 LFLPRAEKTGQIVA
+557 LFLPRAEKTGQIIA
-571 LGNWVIEEA
+571 LGNWVIGEA

-587 HNQGHTEWTVSVN
+587 HSQGHSDWTVSVN

-611 LATLTRTLTRYQ
+611 LTILTQTLARNQ
-623 LPGCALMLEITEAI
+623 LPGSALMLEITEAI

-642 VFSQQRIR
+642 AFSQQRIR

-658 IAIDN
+658 VAIDN

-677 DASELKIDRSFINS
+677 DASELKIDRSFINC

-753 VFSLAA
+753 ALSFPSL
-759 RQHPMPAASG
+759 RQPVASLSG

>member
-1 MFLNQSDKITIY
+1 
-13 RPAWLAGNKMQI
+13 
-25 IKRLRLRA
+25 
-33 RLAGS
+33 
-38 KKGINTGINHF
+38 
-49 HPLGV
+49 
-54 FLNDLSDCTQHQ
+54 
-66 LSAGGEELPMLPV
+66 MLPV
-79 TWDGVL
+79 TWDSVL
-85 VSISLIVAF
+85 ICVSLIVVF

-116 FWLLAGGSAMGIGIW
+116 FWLLVGGIAMGIGVW
-131 AMHFIGMLAMMMPV
+131 AMHFIGMLAMMMPMM
-145 TMRYDIRLTSLSLL
+145 MRYDTRLTILSLL
-159 VAILASCLAFG
+159 VAILASVLAFG

-176 HLTRHRLLRGSLILG
+176 HLTRQRLLRGTLILG
-191 AGVAAMHYLGMYAL
+191 AGVVVMHYLGMYAL
-205 LIEPRP
+205 LIEPQP
-211 EWNSVLVVLSVL
+211 EWNALLVALSVL
-223 IAFVA
+223 IAFAA
-228 SGVALWLA
+228 SGLALWLA
-236 FHLRKGEHHLLLM
+236 FHLRQGDHHLMLM

-261 AGMHYVGMAAATFS
+261 AGMHYVGMAAAEFS
-275 HHSMMQSQGLSNPG
+275 HSSMMQPHGVSNAG

-307 CSMLDAQMR
+307 SSMLDAQLR
-316 ATRLA
+316 AARLATRLNRA
-321 ARLRFANKELLQLAL
+321 NQELRQLAM
-336 HDNLTAL
+336 HDNLTTL
-343 PNRVMLEQQLDR
+343 PNRVMLEHQLDLA
-355 VIKKAMLNDFRFA
+355 IKQAMLNEHRFA

-388 GDRLLLAVAER
+388 GDRLLVAVAER
-399 LRSQLSETM
+399 LCSQLSNTM
-408 LLARLGGDEFV
+408 LLVRLGGDEFV
-419 LMVKRCDISPARQL
+419 LMAECDISAARQL
-433 AQRLVKV
+433 AQKLVKV
-440 IGKPFEF
+440 ISSPFEL

-480 MYHTKNSGRNGW
+480 MYHTKHSGRNGW
-492 CLFERAM
+492 CLFEPAM

-507 ELTNDLWEALERQQM
+507 ELANDLWEAIEREQM

-529 FRSGGTRLMGFEA
+529 FCSGGTRLMGFEA

-557 LFLPRAEKTGQIVA
+557 LFLPRAEKTGQIIA
-571 LGNWVIEEA
+571 LGNWVIGEA

-587 HNQGHTEWTVSVN
+587 HSQGHSDWTVSVN

-611 LATLTRTLTRYQ
+611 LTILTQTLARYQ
-623 LPGCALMLEITEAI
+623 LPGSALMLEITEAI

-642 VFSQQRIR
+642 AFSQQRIR

-658 IAIDN
+658 VAIDN

-677 DASELKIDRSFINS
+677 DASELKIDRSFINC

-753 VFSLAA
+753 ALSFPSL
-759 RQHPMPAASG
+759 RQPVASLSG

>member
-1 MFLNQSDKITIY
+1 
-13 RPAWLAGNKMQI
+13 
-25 IKRLRLRA
+25 
-33 RLAGS
+33 
-38 KKGINTGINHF
+38 
-49 HPLGV
+49 
-54 FLNDLSDCTQHQ
+54 
-66 LSAGGEELPMLPV
+66 MLPV
-79 TWDGVL
+79 TWDSVL
-85 VSISLIVAF
+85 ICVSLIVVF

-116 FWLLAGGSAMGIGIW
+116 FWLLVGGIAMGIGVW
-131 AMHFIGMLAMMMPV
+131 AMHFIGMLAMMMPMM
-145 TMRYDIRLTSLSLL
+145 MRYDTRLTILSLL
-159 VAILASCLAFG
+159 VAILASVLAFG

-176 HLTRHRLLRGSLILG
+176 HLTRQRLLRGTLILG
-191 AGVAAMHYLGMYAL
+191 AGVVVMHYLGMYAL
-205 LIEPRP
+205 LIEPQP
-211 EWNSVLVVLSVL
+211 EWNALLVALSVL
-223 IAFVA
+223 IAFAA
-228 SGVALWLA
+228 SGLALWLA
-236 FHLRKGEHHLLLM
+236 FHLRQGDHHLMLM

-261 AGMHYVGMAAATFS
+261 AGMHYVGMAAAEFS
-275 HHSMMQSQGLSNPG
+275 HSSMMQPHGVSNAG

-307 CSMLDAQMR
+307 SSMLDAQLR
-316 ATRLA
+316 AARLATRLNRA
-321 ARLRFANKELLQLAL
+321 NQELRQLAM
-336 HDNLTAL
+336 HDNLTTL
-343 PNRVMLEQQLDR
+343 PNRVMLEQQLDLA
-355 VIKKAMLNDFRFA
+355 IKQAMLNEHRFA

-388 GDRLLLAVAER
+388 GDRLLVAVAER
-399 LRSQLSETM
+399 LCSQLSNTM
-408 LLARLGGDEFV
+408 LLVRLGGDEFV
-419 LMVKRCDISPARQL
+419 LMAECDISAARQL
-433 AQRLVKV
+433 AQKLVKV
-440 IGKPFEF
+440 ISSPFEL
-447 DRYVLHVS
+447 DRYLLHVS

-480 MYHTKNSGRNGW
+480 MYHTKHSGRNGW
-492 CLFERAM
+492 CLFEPAM

-507 ELTNDLWEALERQQM
+507 ELANDLWEAIEREQM

-529 FRSGGTRLMGFEA
+529 FCSGGTRLIGFEA

-557 LFLPRAEKTGQIVA
+557 LFLPRAEKTGQIIA
-571 LGNWVIEEA
+571 LGNWVIGEA
-580 CRQLRIW
+580 CRQLRLW
-587 HNQGHTEWTVSVN
+587 HNQGHSDWTVSVN

-611 LATLTRTLTRYQ
+611 LTILTQTLARNQ
-623 LPGCALMLEITEAI
+623 LPGSALMLEITEAI

-642 VFSQQRIR
+642 AFSQQRIR

-658 IAIDN
+658 VAIDN

-677 DASELKIDRSFINS
+677 DASELKIDRSFINC

-753 VFSLAA
+753 ALSFPSL
-759 RQHPMPAASG
+759 RQPVASLSG

>member
-1 MFLNQSDKITIY
+1 
-13 RPAWLAGNKMQI
+13 
-25 IKRLRLRA
+25 
-33 RLAGS
+33 
-38 KKGINTGINHF
+38 
-49 HPLGV
+49 
-54 FLNDLSDCTQHQ
+54 
-66 LSAGGEELPMLPV
+66 MLPV
-79 TWDGVL
+79 TWDSVL
-85 VSISLIVAF
+85 ICVSLIVVF

-106 VAVSRGWSAR
+106 VAVTRGWSAR
-116 FWLLAGGSAMGIGIW
+116 FWLLVGGIAMGIGVW
-131 AMHFIGMLAMMMPV
+131 AMHFIGMLAMMLPMM
-145 TMRYDIRLTSLSLL
+145 MRYDTRLTILSLL
-159 VAILASCLAFG
+159 VAILASVLAFG

-176 HLTRHRLLRGSLILG
+176 HLTRQRLLRGTLILG
-191 AGVAAMHYLGMYAL
+191 AGVAIMHYLGMYAL
-205 LIEPRP
+205 LIEPQP
-211 EWNSVLVVLSVL
+211 EWNALLVALSVL
-223 IAFVA
+223 IAFAA
-228 SGVALWLA
+228 SGLALWLA
-236 FHLRKGEHHLLLM
+236 FHLRQGDHHLMLM

-261 AGMHYVGMAAATFS
+261 AGMHYVGMAAAEFS
-275 HHSMMQSQGLSNPG
+275 HSSMMQPHGVSNAG

-307 CSMLDAQMR
+307 SSMLDAQLR
-316 ATRLA
+316 AARLATRLNRA
-321 ARLRFANKELLQLAL
+321 NQELRQLAM
-336 HDNLTAL
+336 HDNLTTL
-343 PNRVMLEQQLDR
+343 PNRVMLEQQLDLA
-355 VIKKAMLNDFRFA
+355 IKQAMLNEHRFA

-388 GDRLLLAVAER
+388 GDRLLVAVAER
-399 LRSQLSETM
+399 LRSQLSNTM
-408 LLARLGGDEFV
+408 LLVRLGGDEFV
-419 LMVKRCDISPARQL
+419 LMAECDISAARQL
-433 AQRLVKV
+433 AQKLVKV
-440 IGKPFEF
+440 ISSPFEL

-480 MYHTKNSGRNGW
+480 MYHTKHSGRNGW
-492 CLFERAM
+492 CLFEPSM

-507 ELTNDLWEALERQQM
+507 ELANDLWEAIEREQM

-529 FRSGGTRLMGFEA
+529 FCSGGTRLMGFEA

-557 LFLPRAEKTGQIVA
+557 LFLPRAEKTGQIIA
-571 LGNWVIEEA
+571 LGNWVIGEA

-587 HNQGHTEWTVSVN
+587 HNQGHSDWTVSVN

-611 LATLTRTLTRYQ
+611 LTILTQTLARYQ
-623 LPGCALMLEITEAI
+623 LSGSALMLEITEAI

-642 VFSQQRIR
+642 AFSQQRIR

-658 IAIDN
+658 VAIDN

-677 DASELKIDRSFINS
+677 DASELKIDRSFINC

-753 VFSLAA
+753 ALSFPSL
-759 RQHPMPAASG
+759 RQPVASLPG